1 MIFALATVGAV
12 ALVARIA
19 FGLRL
24 PVEWVSHM
32 VSTSGREAYATR
44 VVARANDIA
53 IGALRP
59 RAMTIA
65 DSIGAVQR
73 RDELAGRAI
82 TRAAAISGAAARSA
96 GEPQAGA
103 TTAIGQSV
111 RRRTTQR
118 TSRGGSLRDAR

>member
-1 MIFALATVGAV
+1 MQLLPALTRDPNLIARERSVGSH
-12 ALVARIA
+12 LPYARHVDA
-19 FGLRL
+19 HTLETRDGLL
-24 PVEWVSHM
+24 LQVIH
-32 VSTSGREAYATR
+32 
-44 VVARANDIA
+44 
-53 IGALRP
+53 LRGLLFE
-59 RAMTIA
+59 TA
-65 DSIGAVQR
+65 DS
-73 RDELAGRAI
+73 DELDYRKWLRDRAI